1 MKLFG
6 LTFQSPIVRY
16 KVTDLDQQIYDE
28 IRASIVE
35 DIINEMKAETKHNIE
50 VIKLFG
56 PRP

>member
-16 KVTDLDQQIYDE
+16 KVTDLDQEVYDA
-28 IRASIVE
+28 IRASIIE
-35 DIINEMKAETKHNIE
+35 DIVAEMEEETKHNIE

>member
-6 LTFQSPIVRY
+6 LTLQSPIVRY

-35 DIINEMKAETKHNIE
+35 DIINEMKAETEHNIE
-50 VIKLFG
+50 VIELFG
-56 PRP
+56 PRA

>member
-16 KVTDLDQQIYDE
+16 KVTDLDQEVYDS
-28 IRASIVE
+28 IRNSIIE
-35 DIINEMKAETKHNIE
+35 DIINEMKEETKHNIQ

>member
-16 KVTDLDQQIYDE
+16 KVTDVDQQIYDE

-35 DIINEMKAETKHNIE
+35 DIINEIKAETKHNIE

-56 PRP
+56 SRP